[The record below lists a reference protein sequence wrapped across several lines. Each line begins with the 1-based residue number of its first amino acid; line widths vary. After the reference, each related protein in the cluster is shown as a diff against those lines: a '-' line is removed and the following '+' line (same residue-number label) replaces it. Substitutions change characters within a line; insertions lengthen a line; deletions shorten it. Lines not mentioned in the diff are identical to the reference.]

1 MLTPQEGVRAVCC
14 NSGDGEHEQH
24 SGRTGLITD
33 SILFKPTEFAKRHAV
48 GLVHVPCYFWSWLK
62 PCHEPAGLEG
72 FQKSWSLCA
81 ASHAALT
88 THCSPSLLFV
98 AQFVQISPC
107 LLTALVVLSHKELQQ
122 FTGIVFSLQG
132 PGAALGAKAGGTK
145 LLCCVDSA
153 DDNGSAGLGC
163 YSSRSFGACHSCTAQ
178 IWHELRSCR
187 KDRAAVCLLEQNPG
201 GQPQQ
206 TALESGAPLETGW
219 ATGSERHRG
228 VQTSWWHH
236 AGSVLLVLAAPV
248 LDPRLCPQGQR
259 FLLPLRVLA
268 ETRTWGWDRCTDTSA
283 LLLDQAWASLGCP
296 CDNLCFTLASD
307 PQTLQPSVNSLL
319 MGKMSLPCILMS
331 CWAVNTGH
339 LANCEYS
346 QPVKPDSN
354 HGF

>member
-1 MLTPQEGVRAVCC
+1 MSCVWMLTPQEGVRAVCC

-72 FQKSWSLCA
+72 FQKSWSLCV

-178 IWHELRSCR
+178 LLAWAEVLQEGQGCSVSAGTKPRGTTPADSSGIWGS
-187 KDRAAVCLLEQNPG
+187 PG
-201 GQPQQ
+201 NWVGNRFWKAQGSSNQ
-206 TALESGAPLETGW
+206 LMAPRW
-219 ATGSERHRG
+219 ICS
-228 VQTSWWHH
+228 
-236 AGSVLLVLAAPV
+236 AGSGCSSP
-248 LDPRLCPQGQR
+248 GSTS
-259 FLLPLRVLA
+259 LPTGTEV
-268 ETRTWGWDRCTDTSA
+268 S
-283 LLLDQAWASLGCP
+283 
-296 CDNLCFTLASD
+296 LASPCTCRD
-307 PQTLQPSVNSLL
+307 KDLGVGQMYWHLSPPVRPGLSKS
-319 MGKMSLPCILMS
+319 GMSL
-331 CWAVNTGH
+331 W
-339 LANCEYS
+339 
-346 QPVKPDSN
+346 
-354 HGF
+354 